1 MRTYFD
7 LDLISEDWLRPEHV
21 DKVKSAAP
29 CDLLGIER
37 DPLRPL
43 TTEDV
48 KTAYRR
54 VVLFCHPDKGGS
66 DALFQAVTT
75 AHETVCADLAGQN
88 RVDGRLWV
96 AAPLRHAFLHLG
108 LKWEPCTEGE
118 MFDNTALST
127 ALASRTEF
135 TQEEFEAFGVT
146 GLTPDHV
153 VRAGSKCYRPV
164 L

>member
-1 MRTYFD
+1 M
-7 LDLISEDWLRPEHV
+7 
-21 DKVKSAAP
+21 DKVKSAPP

-48 KTAYRR
+48 NAAYKR
-54 VVLFCHPDKGGS
+54 VARFCHPDKGGS
-66 DALFQAVTT
+66 DAVFQAVN
-75 AHETVCADLAGQN
+75 AAYETVCADLARQN
-88 RVDGRLWV
+88 RVDGRLWM
-96 AAPLRHAFLHLG
+96 AAPLQHAFLHLG
-108 LKWEPCTEGE
+108 LKWEPCVEGE

-135 TQEEFEAFGVT
+135 TIEEFEAFGVK

-153 VRAGSKCYRPV
+153 VRAGDKCYRPV